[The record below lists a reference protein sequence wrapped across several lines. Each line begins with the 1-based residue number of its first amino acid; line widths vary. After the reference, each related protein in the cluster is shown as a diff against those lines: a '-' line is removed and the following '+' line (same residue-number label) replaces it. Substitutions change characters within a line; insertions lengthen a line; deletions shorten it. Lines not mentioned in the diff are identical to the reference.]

1 MFVLGNILLALG
13 MVLKAILNLYFW
25 LVIVSAIISW
35 FRVDPHNQIVRL
47 LRAVTEPVFYRIRRL
62 LPFTYIHGID
72 FSPVVVLLIIQFL
85 EFALVHTILDFAH
98 RLG

>member
-1 MFVLGNILLALG
+1 MFVLGNLLVAVG

-25 LVIVSAIISW
+25 IVIVSAVVSW
-35 FRVDPHNQIVRL
+35 FKVDPYNPVVRL

-72 FSPVVVLLIIQFL
+72 FSPVVVLIVVQFL
-85 EFALVHTILDFAH
+85 EIALVRTLLDFAY
-98 RLG
+98 RLR